1 MTKSFNNVKDMIRGL
16 SEDEK
21 FKEEAIYEIEN
32 KTIAKFLFIQR
43 CEHKLTQKQLAD
55 KTGCSQSRISKIES
69 SYDNEITIKDLLDY
83 GNAFNLQL
91 GIEYRK
97 KDIKI
102 VDLVKY
108 HAFKIKDYLER
119 LVSLAEGDKALS
131 KGVLNF
137 VIESYIN
144 LTNMTLK
151 NIPSLNKSL
160 RPTKEEPIHLS
171 APFENMPKKTK
182 RRKELTKA

>member
-1 MTKSFNNVKDMIRGL
+1 MIKSFNNVKDMIEGL
-16 SEDEK
+16 SEDDK
-21 FKEEAIYEIEN
+21 FKKSALSEIEN
-32 KTIAKFLFIQR
+32 KTLAKFLFIQR

-55 KTGCSQSRISKIES
+55 KIGCTQSRISKIES
-69 SYDNEITIKDLLDY
+69 SYDSEITIKDLLDY

-97 KDIKI
+97 KDIKT

-108 HAFKIKDYLER
+108 HAVKIKDHLEG
-119 LVSLAEGDKALS
+119 LVRSAEGDEALS

-151 NIPSLNKSL
+151 NIPILNKSL
-160 RPTKEEPIHLS
+160 RVSEESIHLS
-171 APFENMPKKTK
+171 APFENKPKKTK
-182 RRKELTKA
+182 GKKELTKA